1 MRKKGCMYMKNLIY
15 RIKGLF
21 SKKETIDISGA
32 LIGFSQAEKIHII
45 DLYNCYGVDAVINY
59 LN

>member
-1 MRKKGCMYMKNLIY
+1 MYMKNLIY

-21 SKKETIDISGA
+21 SKKETTDISGA
-32 LIGFSQAEKIHII
+32 LVGFSQAEKIHII